1 MSCIEA
7 PRMAPLDV
15 ERVHPTDDATS
26 MATEQIMDLVG
37 HLPRDP
43 AAPAPLVALGE
54 DRQLGRLSGTM
65 LPQPDAQRHIVI
77 RGRVPAVGGAAV
89 PQELTA
95 DGVAVRP

>member
-1 MSCIEA
+1 MV
-7 PRMAPLDV
+7 PLDG
-15 ERVHPTDDATS
+15 ERVHSTDDATS
-26 MATEQIMDLVG
+26 MAAEQIMDLVG
-37 HLPRDP
+37 HLPCDP
-43 AAPAPLVALGE
+43 AAPARLVALGE